1 MRKICIAAILLLP
14 ALALA
19 EPKSASDWYNEGE
32 NQYNLGNF
40 DKAVEAFKKG
50 FELETV
56 DGKKAAYLFNIAQSY
71 RQANDCK
78 NAHFF
83 YKRFLAVAD
92 ADPNKPVS
100 AKTRK
105 QVQDRIAELEQCANQ
120 AASISKKP
128 PTNLKGDDAGEKPAD
143 DTHAEPAKKTAAA
156 EPATAS
162 AAGGSDVQDH
172 GEVEKAAPD
181 LQPHKL
187 VLRLTGGG
195 SRVGMPGVKVPVQ
208 ATFALSAGY
217 PIRVNDKV
225 TAEAGVAGTLSPVP
239 YVAMPNGMDQD
250 KTGLLSAVMANG
262 AATYTFAPRFAARA
276 DIGLGV
282 LFFSGIDA
290 PEGPFTP
297 KGTQV
302 NGTLSMFHFR
312 GALSGEYA
320 VSPNFVIILPS
331 LAYSYSPPKDGLIK
345 TITHITAFDFMAG
358 ISYRM

>member
-19 EPKSASDWYNEGE
+19 EPKSASDWYSEGE

-56 DGKKAAYLFNIAQSY
+56 EGKKAAYLFNIAQSY
-71 RQANDCK
+71 RQSNDCK

-92 ADPNKPVS
+92 ADPAKPVS

-128 PTNLKGDDAGEKPAD
+128 PNNLKGDDAGGTPPAD
-143 DTHAEPAKKTAAA
+143 DGHAEPAKKTAAID
-156 EPATAS
+156 TS
-162 AAGGSDVQDH
+162 SSAGGDVQDH
-172 GEVEKAAPD
+172 ADVEKVAPD
-181 LQPHKL
+181 LQPHKI
-187 VLRLTGGG
+187 VIRLTGGG
-195 SRVGMPGVKVPVQ
+195 TKVSTPGVAVPVQ
-208 ATFALSAGY
+208 ASFALTAGY
-217 PIRVNDKV
+217 PIPVNDKV
-225 TAEAGVAGTLSPVP
+225 TIEAGIAGTLSPVP
-239 YVAMPNGMDQD
+239 FAYGPTDAQKD
-250 KTGLLSAVMANG
+250 KTGLLSAAMVNG
-262 AATYTFAPRFAARA
+262 AATYTFAPKFSARA
-276 DIGLGV
+276 DVGLGL
-282 LFFSGIDA
+282 LFFSGLDVMD
-290 PEGPFTP
+290 EPFAP

-302 NGTLSMFHFR
+302 NGTLTMFHVR

-320 VSPNFVIILPS
+320 VSPNFVVILPS
-331 LAYSYSPPKDGLIK
+331 IAYSYSPPKDGLVK
-345 TITHITAFDFMAG
+345 SITHITSFDFMAG

>member
-1 MRKICIAAILLLP
+1 MRKICFAAVLLLP
-14 ALALA
+14 ALAWA

-32 NQYNLGNF
+32 NQYNLGAF

-92 ADPNKPVS
+92 ADPNKPVP

-128 PTNLKGDDAGEKPAD
+128 PTNLKGDDVGEKPAD
-143 DTHAEPAKKTAAA
+143 DSHAEPTKKVATA
-156 EPATAS
+156 EPVGAS
-162 AAGGSDVQDH
+162 TGGDVQGQADTDRP
-172 GEVEKAAPD
+172 VPNLAPH
-181 LQPHKL
+181 LL
-187 VLRLTGGG
+187 VVRLTGGG
-195 SRVGMPGVKVPVQ
+195 TKVSTPGVAVPVQ
-208 ATFALSAGY
+208 ATFALTAGHPF
-217 PIRVNDKV
+217 PINDKV
-225 TAEAGVAGTLSPVP
+225 TIEAGAGFTLSPVP
-239 YVAMPNGMDQD
+239 YSYGPTDAQQD

-262 AATYTFAPRFAARA
+262 AATYTFAPKFAARA
-276 DIGLGV
+276 DVGLGV
-282 LFFSGIDA
+282 LVFSGIDKVMD
-290 PEGPFTP
+290 GPFTP

-302 NGTLSMFHFR
+302 DGALTMFHVR

-320 VSPNFVIILPS
+320 VSPNFVVILPS

-345 TITHITAFDFMAG
+345 SITKITAFDFMAG

>member
-1 MRKICIAAILLLP
+1 MRKMWIAAVLLLP
-14 ALALA
+14 TLAWA
-19 EPKSASDWYNEGE
+19 EPKSAADWYSEGE

-56 DGKKAAYLFNIAQSY
+56 EGKKAVYLFNIAQSY

-92 ADPNKPVS
+92 NDSTRPVS

-128 PTNLKGDDAGEKPAD
+128 PVSIDADKSADDGAPHGEAKPVTAAVEPATGGDVAEHAEAEKPA
-143 DTHAEPAKKTAAA
+143 
-156 EPATAS
+156 
-162 AAGGSDVQDH
+162 SD
-172 GEVEKAAPD
+172 GR
-181 LQPHKL
+181 PHTI

-195 SRVGMPGVKVPVQ
+195 TKVSTPGVEVPVQ
-208 ATFALSAGY
+208 ATFALTAGY
-217 PIRVNDKV
+217 PIAINNKL
-225 TAEAGVAGTLSPVP
+225 TIEAGAAATLSAVP
-239 YVAMPNGMDQD
+239 FSYGPQNAQKDA
-250 KTGLLSAVMANG
+250 TGYLTAVMANG
-262 AATYTFAPRFAARA
+262 AATYELIPKLSARL
-276 DIGLGV
+276 DVGV
-282 LFFSGIDA
+282 GALLFSGIDVLD
-290 PEGPFTP
+290 GPFTP
-297 KGTQV
+297 PGTQAD
-302 NGTLSMFHFR
+302 GTLTMFHVR

-320 VSPNFVIILPS
+320 VTPNFVVILPS

-345 TITHITAFDFMAG
+345 SITRITAFDFMAG